1 MTEMIKRGYSAGSLW
16 NGAAR
21 PVRMNTWRC
30 NIMGIGISF
39 TPTRLAGL
47 PREMVPGMQM
57 IRAGERR
64 GSAPERVA
72 GKVPGRREILDVT
85 RDLEQISLSFN
96 RKLQFVVDHESNEIS
111 VKVID
116 RATDKVIK
124 VLPPEEL
131 QRLHSRIEETI
142 GFLFDETV

>member
-1 MTEMIKRGYSAGSLW
+1 MGMVIAPAGF
-16 NGAAR
+16 
-21 PVRMNTWRC
+21 V
-30 NIMGIGISF
+30 
-39 TPTRLAGL
+39 GL
-47 PREMVPGMQM
+47 PGKPIPENQM
-57 IRAGERR
+57 IRAGDRR
-64 GSAPERVA
+64 GSPPAVDRGTAKKAPA
-72 GKVPGRREILDVT
+72 PGREILSIT

-96 RKLQFVVDHESNEIS
+96 RKLQFMVDHESHEIS

>member
-1 MTEMIKRGYSAGSLW
+1 MAREPVAGMHMLRAGDKRGSGPVLDR
-16 NGAAR
+16 AAEKT
-21 PVRMNTWRC
+21 PV
-30 NIMGIGISF
+30 
-39 TPTRLAGL
+39 
-47 PREMVPGMQM
+47 
-57 IRAGERR
+57 
-64 GSAPERVA
+64 
-72 GKVPGRREILDVT
+72 RREILNIT

-142 GFLFDETV
+142 GFLFDKTV

>member
-1 MTEMIKRGYSAGSLW
+1 MEVIMGMAIASAG
-16 NGAAR
+16 
-21 PVRMNTWRC
+21 
-30 NIMGIGISF
+30 
-39 TPTRLAGL
+39 TRVAGL
-47 PREMVPGMQM
+47 PAERISETARTRAGN
-57 IRAGERR
+57 IRASDSSAR
-64 GSAPERVA
+64 GLPDRDPVNR
-72 GKVPGRREILDVT
+72 KILDIT
-85 RDLEQISLSFN
+85 RNLEQISLSFN
-96 RKLQFVVDHESNEIS
+96 RRLQFVVDHQSNEIT

>member
-1 MTEMIKRGYSAGSLW
+1 
-16 NGAAR
+16 
-21 PVRMNTWRC
+21 
-30 NIMGIGISF
+30 MGIAIVDTGGRVRGLAADSVPESSRIRIQAGF
-39 TPTRLAGL
+39 EGREPFKNGENVAAIKALAG
-47 PREMVPGMQM
+47 RN
-57 IRAGERR
+57 
-64 GSAPERVA
+64 
-72 GKVPGRREILDVT
+72 REISSVAK
-85 RDLEQISLSFN
+85 DLEQISLSFN
-96 RKLQFVVDHESNEIS
+96 RRLQFVVDHKSNEIS

>member
-1 MTEMIKRGYSAGSLW
+1 MNIAINDSGSRVFGLPGDSASEVSRPRVQAGFDGRAPS
-16 NGAAR
+16 GAAE
-21 PVRMNTWRC
+21 NTAAFKP
-30 NIMGIGISF
+30 S
-39 TPTRLAGL
+39 
-47 PREMVPGMQM
+47 
-57 IRAGERR
+57 
-64 GSAPERVA
+64 
-72 GKVPGRREILDVT
+72 GKQGGEILDVA
-85 RDLEQISLSFN
+85 RNLEQISLSFN
-96 RKLQFVVDHESNEIS
+96 RRLQFVVDHKSNEIT

>member
-1 MTEMIKRGYSAGSLW
+1 MEVKTMGMAITPAGYSGVPRESIPDNQMGRAGDRR
-16 NGAAR
+16 GTA
-21 PVRMNTWRC
+21 PVRTGGKTSAAGRGIL
-30 NIMGIGISF
+30 NI
-39 TPTRLAGL
+39 
-47 PREMVPGMQM
+47 
-57 IRAGERR
+57 
-64 GSAPERVA
+64 
-72 GKVPGRREILDVT
+72 T

-142 GFLFDETV
+142 GFLFDKTV

>member
-1 MTEMIKRGYSAGSLW
+1 MGTGP
-16 NGAAR
+16 GAA
-21 PVRMNTWRC
+21 
-30 NIMGIGISF
+30 G
-39 TPTRLAGL
+39 
-47 PREMVPGMQM
+47 MVPGTLK
-57 IRAGERR
+57 
-64 GSAPERVA
+64 PRVA
-72 GKVPGRREILDVT
+72 SATTTAHAEESPPQRGEIHDIT
-85 RDLEQISLSFN
+85 RDLEQVSLSFN
-96 RKLQFVVDHESNEIS
+96 RKLQFVVDHTSNEIT

>member
-1 MTEMIKRGYSAGSLW
+1 MGMA
-16 NGAAR
+16 
-21 PVRMNTWRC
+21 
-30 NIMGIGISF
+30 IMS
-39 TPTRLAGL
+39 TVNRVAGL
-47 PREMVPGMQM
+47 PGD
-57 IRAGERR
+57 
-64 GSAPERVA
+64 RVA
-72 GKVPGRREILDVT
+72 GAAKLWASDIRSSAPSAETAAAKSRTGREIMDVT
-85 RDLEQISLSFN
+85 RNLEQISLSFN
-96 RKLQFVVDHESNEIS
+96 RRLQFVLDHQSNEIT